1 MVFQR
6 VTLKDIADRTGV
18 HTSTVSRV
26 LNPDRRAMVSSE
38 IAERILGVA
47 EELGYRPNSLA
58 YGLKTNRTGSIG
70 VVVSDISNS
79 VFPEAVQGIEDV
91 LIEAGYTPILANS
104 DHDAERERIIVENM
118 RNQHV
123 DGLIVASGSPHVAV
137 LMACKED
144 GVPLVLI
151 HRTWD
156 DPDIPSVSYDEKLG
170 ANLVIDHLA
179 ELGHRDIAYIAGPLD
194 SAATRDRYFG
204 TREALERHGLRENG
218 NLFIFA
224 DAVTEEEGERCCSE
238 LLKTD
243 VPFTALVTGHD
254 ILAAGCVG
262 IIASS
267 GLRIPED
274 LSLAGY
280 NDTPYATMLMPAL
293 TTVHIPHYDGG
304 VEAARLLVDRIE
316 NPAAPVRRLR
326 ISPTLVIRNSTAPP
340 PSNARAQIDSSKAAP
355 ETAR

>member
-26 LNPDRRAMVSSE
+26 LNPDRRAMVSAE
-38 IAERILGVA
+38 IAGRILAVA

-70 VVVSDISNS
+70 VVVPDISNP

-104 DHDAERERIIVENM
+104 DHDADRERAIVENM
-118 RNQHV
+118 RDQHV

-137 LMACKED
+137 LIACKED

-156 DPDIPSVSYDEKLG
+156 DPDIPSVSYDEKRG
-170 ANLVIDHLA
+170 ARLIIDHLA
-179 ELGHRDIAYIAGPLD
+179 GLGHRDIAYIAGPLD
-194 SAATRDRYFG
+194 SASSRDRYFG
-204 TREALERHGLRENG
+204 TREALEQHGLSENSS
-218 NLFIFA
+218 LFTFA
-224 DAVTEEEGERCCSE
+224 DAIAEEEGERCCRE
-238 LLKTD
+238 LLQTGE
-243 VPFTALVTGHD
+243 PFTALVTAHD
-254 ILAAGCVG
+254 VLAAGCVG
-262 IIASS
+262 VLAAS

-274 LSLAGY
+274 LSLTGY
-280 NDTPYATMLMPAL
+280 NNTPYAAILTPAL
-293 TTVHIPHYDGG
+293 TTVHIPNYDGG

-316 NPAAPVRRLR
+316 NPTSPVRRLR
-326 ISPTLVIRNSTAPP
+326 ISPTLVIRNSTAHP
-340 PSNARAQIDSSKAAP
+340 PSNPRTQTVASRAAP
-355 ETAR
+355 QSA